1 MDWRINKQFCTI
13 CELYHDCFAFMHCL
27 YNDHI
32 SERFTAYLAHISST
46 WLICLIVCTYLT
58 RSQCL
63 RNYAGDFSPSLFN
76 RSWYESHN
84 AHSTLSVNQQ
94 FKAYC
99 VLQTSSI
106 HKIQLTFYELFCEFR
121 CYSLIHF
128 WLSGA
133 RSWKLR
139 IISQGSCAQVQDTR
153 TAKDTHCR
161 NRGYSS
167 FHVVSRTNSPRA
179 R

>member
-1 MDWRINKQFCTI
+1 MDWRINKQFCNLRT
-13 CELYHDCFAFMHCL
+13 LPL
-27 YNDHI
+27 
-32 SERFTAYLAHISST
+32 
-46 WLICLIVCTYLT
+46 WLCVHALSLQWSHFREIHRLSRYRHQVNLVDLVCTYLT

-63 RNYAGDFSPSLFN
+63 RNYASDFAPTLFN
-76 RSWYESHN
+76 RSWNESHN

-94 FKAYC
+94 FTAYC
-99 VLQTSSI
+99 ALQTSSV
-106 HKIQLTFYELFCEFR
+106 HKIQLTFYELLSEFR
-121 CYSLIHF
+121 CYSLVHF